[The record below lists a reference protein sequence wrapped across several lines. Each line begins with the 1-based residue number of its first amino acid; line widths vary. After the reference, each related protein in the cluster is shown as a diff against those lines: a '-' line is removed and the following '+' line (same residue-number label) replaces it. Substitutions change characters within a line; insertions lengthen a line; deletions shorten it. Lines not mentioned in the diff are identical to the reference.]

1 MGGRED
7 EGKTERKEGME
18 GVRKGGKERE
28 RKEEGEEEGGA
39 EKRKGG
45 RQERSEEDKAIRFS
59 GYTAFTGL
67 THGFHP
73 A

>member
-1 MGGRED
+1 MAGVKK
-7 EGKTERKEGME
+7 EGK
-18 GVRKGGKERE
+18 GKE
-28 RKEEGEEEGGA
+28 RKEEGEMEGGA
-39 EKRKGG
+39 EKRKRR
-45 RQERSEEDKAIRFS
+45 RQERSEEDKAIRFP